1 MVTNE
6 ETLIAEMDN
15 LLANVDEDKKL
26 IISALLDIRTA
37 IVESL
42 VLVDTELIDMGVD
55 PSKTTEEIKR
65 NGENNGNW
73 KTRTSKQIE

>member
-55 PSKTTEEIKR
+55 PSKTTEEIK
-65 NGENNGNW
+65 EEW
-73 KTRTSKQIE
+73 

>member
-6 ETLIAEMDN
+6 EMLIAEMDN

-42 VLVDTELIDMGVD
+42 VLVDTELIDMGVE
-55 PSKTTEEIKR
+55 PSKTTEEIK
-65 NGENNGNW
+65 EEW
-73 KTRTSKQIE
+73 

>member
-6 ETLIAEMDN
+6 EKLIAEMDN
-15 LLANVDEDKKL
+15 LLANVNEDKKL

-55 PSKTTEEIKR
+55 PSKTTEEIK
-65 NGENNGNW
+65 EEW
-73 KTRTSKQIE
+73 

>member
-6 ETLIAEMDN
+6 DKLVAEMEN
-15 LLANVDEDKKL
+15 LMANVNEDRKL
-26 IISALLDIRTA
+26 IIGALLDIRTA

-55 PSKTTEEIKR
+55 PSKTTEEIK
-65 NGENNGNW
+65 EEW
-73 KTRTSKQIE
+73 

>member
-1 MVTNE
+1 MVTE
-6 ETLIAEMDN
+6 EEKLIAEMDN

-55 PSKTTEEIKR
+55 PSKTTEEIK
-65 NGENNGNW
+65 EEW
-73 KTRTSKQIE
+73 

>member
-6 ETLIAEMDN
+6 EMLIAEMDN

-55 PSKTTEEIKR
+55 PSKTTEEIK
-65 NGENNGNW
+65 EEW
-73 KTRTSKQIE
+73 

>member
-6 ETLIAEMDN
+6 EKLIAEMDN
-15 LLANVDEDKKL
+15 LLANVNEDKKL
-26 IISALLDIRTA
+26 IISALLDIRKA

-55 PSKTTEEIKR
+55 PSKTTEEIK
-65 NGENNGNW
+65 EEW
-73 KTRTSKQIE
+73 

>member
-6 ETLIAEMDN
+6 EKLIAEMDN

-55 PSKTTEEIKR
+55 PSKTTEEIK
-65 NGENNGNW
+65 EEW
-73 KTRTSKQIE
+73 